1 MITTAAVCEWEG
13 YVAPDFVFADYPPGA
28 RVLDV
33 GFGRGEQM
41 KRLLALRCRPYG
53 IEYDADLAARGAA
66 NGLRVCRGKAEH
78 LPFPSATL
86 DGLVCKVVVPYT
98 NEEKAVAEIGRVLR
112 PGAVARISYHGLGYS
127 LRYLLTDRDWKRR
140 VYGARVMV
148 NTWWY
153 AATGRRLPGFW
164 GDTLYQSG
172 GRLRRYYQRY
182 GLDLVEEWP
191 SASFAGAPV
200 FIYHVLRRRPS

>member
-1 MITTAAVCEWEG
+1 MITTAALCEWEG
-13 YVAPDFVFADYPPGA
+13 YFASDFVFADYPPGA

-53 IEYDADLAARGAA
+53 LEYDADLAARGAA

-98 NEEKAVAEIGRVLR
+98 NEEKAIAEIGRVLR

-140 VYGARVMV
+140 LYGARVIV

-153 AATGRRLPGFW
+153 AVTGRRLPGFW
-164 GDTLYQSG
+164 GDTLYQSSA
-172 GRLRRYYQRY
+172 RLRRYYERS
-182 GLDLVEEWP
+182 GLDLVEERP
-191 SASFAGAPV
+191 SARFAGAPV
-200 FIYHVLRRRPS
+200 FIYHVLRRRPL